1 VVLRKK
7 ILIYRREHRREHIMD
22 LDYSMTDLLMDLLS
36 GLALFLFGMK
46 YMSDSLQQAAG
57 QKLRDILDRCTKNKY
72 IAVISGALFTAF
84 IQSSGATTVM
94 EVGFVNAG
102 VMTLQQSI
110 GITFGANIGTTITS
124 QLVSLK
130 LTAIAPFIIFVGAA
144 ILAFFSKPLLRKI
157 AAVIFGFGALFLG
170 INFMTEALQ
179 HVPEFHQFDALFN
192 SLNIPVVAVL
202 VGFIVTTILQSS
214 SVTVS
219 VLVLLAGA
227 NLVAPLPCLFFI
239 LGANI
244 GSCAPAVLA
253 SLNANR
259 NAKRTA
265 FIHVMFNVIGLI
277 VITII
282 LLFAA
287 QPIINAIFA
296 ISGTSNFKRFVA
308 NADTIFKIFQC
319 VILLPC
325 SDLLVKLSRAGEETD
340 ENEMVLKYIFSAGV
354 KDPNTVIVQVVQEIE
369 RMADMVKINLK
380 KASDALI
387 NKEFSTSEEVY
398 AREKYIDFLSHRITE
413 YMVNANRYGL
423 PLKDRERLGGLF
435 HVVIDVERI
444 GDHAVNI
451 MDDALKEKS
460 QKIEFST
467 AGREE
472 MTEMYDKVIEI
483 FDKSI
488 YVFANEEHS
497 LFDEINKLEDI
508 IDQMK
513 IECQEGHVKR
523 MADGKCS
530 IESGLLFTDLVI
542 GYERIADHAVNIAY
556 SILPEKR

>member
-1 VVLRKK
+1 MY
-7 ILIYRREHRREHIMD
+7 ILITE
-22 LDYSMTDLLMDLLS
+22 LLS

-57 QKLRDILDRCTKNKY
+57 GRLRAILDRCTKNKY
-72 IAVISGALFTAF
+72 IAVVCGALFTAF

-102 VMTLQQSI
+102 IMTLEQSV

-130 LTAIAPFIIFVGAA
+130 LTAVAPFIIFIGAA
-144 ILAFFSKPLLRKI
+144 IMSFCKKPMLKKV

-170 INFMTEALQ
+170 INFMTSALQ
-179 HVPEFHQFDALFN
+179 GIKEIPELMTMFSYLTN
-192 SLNIPVVAVL
+192 PVVAVL
-202 VGFIVTTILQSS
+202 VGLILTVIVQSS

-219 VLVLLAGA
+219 VLVLLAGSNIIIDPA
-227 NLVAPLPCLFFI
+227 TGGTDYLACLFFI

-244 GSCAPAVLA
+244 GSCTPAVMA
-253 SLNANR
+253 AMSANR

-265 FIHVMFNVIGLI
+265 FIHVMFNVVGLV
-277 VITII
+277 VISII
-282 LLFAA
+282 LIFAA
-287 QPIINAIFA
+287 KPIVDMIDF
-296 ISGTSNFKRFVA
+296 ISSTDKRFVA

-319 VILLPC
+319 IILLPC
-325 SDLLVKLSRAGEETD
+325 SNLLVQLSRKVIHANAGD
-340 ENEMVLKYIFSAGV
+340 ELDEDIMTLKHIDPSGV
-354 KDPNTVIVQVVQEIE
+354 TTPTTVVVEVVQEIQ
-369 RMADMVKINLK
+369 RMSEMVKVNLQL
-380 KASDALI
+380 ASEALI
-387 NKEFSTSEEVY
+387 NKKFDTADEVY
-398 AREKYIDFLSHRITE
+398 KREKYIDFLSHRITE

-451 MDDALKEKS
+451 MDDALKEKN
-460 QKIEFST
+460 QKMGFS
-467 AGREE
+467 AEGRHE
-472 MTEMYDKVIEI
+472 MTEMYKKVIEI
-483 FDKSI
+483 FDKAVRIFTTEDTSE
-488 YVFANEEHS
+488 FE
-497 LFDEINKLEDI
+497 EINRLEDI

-513 IECQEGHVKR
+513 IDCQEGHVKR

-530 IESGLLFTDLVI
+530 IESGLVFTDLVI